1 MFHAL
6 LPECFDVLCEDICG
20 DGMQDAVPAVL
31 DVGDVGHDFKII
43 AFVLMEVFFPLLLCK
58 SSF

>member
-6 LPECFDVLCEDICG
+6 LPECFDVLCEDIRG

-31 DVGDVGHDFKII
+31 DVGDVFHALSF
-43 AFVLMEVFFPLLLCK
+43 
-58 SSF
+58 SSSISTSIMS

>member
-6 LPECFDVLCEDICG
+6 LPECFDVLCEDIRG

-31 DVGDVGHDFKII
+31 DVGDVGHGQSCII
-43 AFVLMEVFFPLLLCK
+43 
-58 SSF
+58 S

>member
-6 LPECFDVLCEDICG
+6 LPECFDVLREDICG

-31 DVGDVGHDFKII
+31 DVGDVGHGQSCII
-43 AFVLMEVFFPLLLCK
+43 
-58 SSF
+58 S